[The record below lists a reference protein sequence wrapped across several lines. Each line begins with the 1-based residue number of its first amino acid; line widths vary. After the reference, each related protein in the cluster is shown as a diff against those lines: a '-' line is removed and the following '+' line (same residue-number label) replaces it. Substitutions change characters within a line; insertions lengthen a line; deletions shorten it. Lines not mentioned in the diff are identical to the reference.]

1 MKKILFCAL
10 LLSVCC
16 SCTSSPVQSTFFAM
30 DTVMTLELYGDKAAL
45 EAAKEEILRLDSLF
59 SIGKAE
65 SDISRLNS
73 DGEAEIAPETA
84 EILTCGMA
92 ISQAT
97 GGALELTIA
106 PLVDCWGW
114 YEGATAVPDADA
126 LSRALSLVDGSGL
139 TLEGNQASLSRTGMA
154 VDLGCIAKGYSA
166 SHVAQMLSELGIS
179 SALINLGG
187 NVQALGT
194 KPDGTK
200 WVVGIADASDPAEYL
215 AALPVSDCA
224 VVTSGDYQRY
234 FEEDGR
240 RYHHILNPKTG
251 YPTDNGPHSVTV
263 VCADGTLADGLST
276 ALFVMGLSQAEAFWR
291 SGVYEF
297 EAVFQ
302 TDDGLYVTA
311 GLADSIQTSAE
322 FEVIAP

>member
-1 MKKILFCAL
+1 MKKVLFCVL

-16 SCTSSPVQSTFFAM
+16 SCTVSPVKATFFAM
-30 DTVMTLELYGDKAAL
+30 DTVMTLELYGDKATL

-59 SIGKAE
+59 SIGKEA
-65 SDISRLNS
+65 SDVSRLNIH
-73 DGEAEIAPETA
+73 GEAEIAPETA
-84 EILTCGMA
+84 EVLAYGQE

-114 YEGATAVPDADA
+114 YDGATAMPDSDA
-126 LSRALSLVDGSGL
+126 LSQALSLVDGGGL
-139 TLEGNQASLSRTGMA
+139 TLNDNQASLSRSGMA
-154 VDLGCIAKGYSA
+154 VDLGGIAKGYTA
-166 SHVAQMLSELGIS
+166 SHVAQMLSERGVS

-194 KPDGTK
+194 KPDGSD
-200 WVVGIADASDPAEYL
+200 WVIGIADASDPAAYL
-215 AALPVSDCA
+215 AALSVSDCA

-240 RYHHILNPKTG
+240 RYHHILDPKTG
-251 YPTDNGPHSVTV
+251 YPTDNGLHSVTV
-263 VCADGTLADGLST
+263 VCDDGTLADGLST

-302 TDDGLYVTA
+302 ADEGLFVTA
-311 GLADSIQTSAE
+311 GLADSIQTSAD

>member
-1 MKKILFCAL
+1 MKKVLFCVL

-16 SCTSSPVQSTFFAM
+16 SCTASPVKATFFAM
-30 DTVMTLELYGDKAAL
+30 DTVMTLELYGDKATL

-59 SIGKAE
+59 SIGKEA
-65 SDISRLNS
+65 SDVSRLNIH
-73 DGEAEIAPETA
+73 GEAEIAPETA
-84 EILTCGMA
+84 EVLAYGQE

-114 YEGATAVPDADA
+114 YDGNTAVPDAAA
-126 LSRALSLVDGSGL
+126 LSQALSLVDGGGL
-139 TLEGNQASLSRTGMA
+139 TLNDNQASLSRSGMA
-154 VDLGCIAKGYSA
+154 VDLGCIAKGYTA
-166 SHVAQMLSELGIS
+166 SHVAQMLSERGVS

-187 NVQALGT
+187 NVQTLGT
-194 KPDGTK
+194 KPDGSD
-200 WVVGIADASDPAEYL
+200 WVIGIADASDPAAYL
-215 AALPVSDCA
+215 GTLSVSDCA

-240 RYHHILNPKTG
+240 RYHHILDPKTG
-251 YPTDNGPHSVTV
+251 YPTDNGLHSVTV
-263 VCADGTLADGLST
+263 VCDDGTLADGLST

-302 TDDGLYVTA
+302 ADEGLFVTA
-311 GLADSIQTSAE
+311 GLADSIQTSAD

>member
-1 MKKILFCAL
+1 MKKVLFCVL

-16 SCTSSPVQSTFFAM
+16 SCTASPVQTTFFAM
-30 DTVMTLELYGDKAAL
+30 DTVMTLELYGDKTTL

-59 SIGKAE
+59 SIGKEA
-65 SDISRLNS
+65 SDVSRLNIH
-73 DGEAEIAPETA
+73 GEAEIAPETA
-84 EILTCGMA
+84 EVLAYGQE

-114 YEGATAVPDADA
+114 YDGATAMPDSDA
-126 LSRALSLVDGSGL
+126 LSQALSLVDGGGL
-139 TLEGNQASLSRTGMA
+139 TLNDNQASLSRSGMA
-154 VDLGCIAKGYSA
+154 VDLGCIAKGYTA
-166 SHVAQMLSELGIS
+166 SHVAQMLSERGIS

-194 KPDGTK
+194 KPDGSD
-200 WVVGIADASDPAEYL
+200 WVIGIADTSDPAAYL
-215 AALPVSDCA
+215 ATLSVSDCA

-240 RYHHILNPKTG
+240 RYHHILDPKTG
-251 YPTDNGPHSVTV
+251 YPTDNGLHSVTV
-263 VCADGTLADGLST
+263 VCDDGTLADGLST

-302 TDDGLYVTA
+302 ADEGLFVTA
-311 GLADSIQTSAE
+311 GLADSIQTSAD

>member
-1 MKKILFCAL
+1 MKKVLFCVL

-16 SCTSSPVQSTFFAM
+16 SCTVSPVKATFFAM
-30 DTVMTLELYGDKAAL
+30 DTVMTLELYGDKATL

-59 SIGKAE
+59 SIGKEA
-65 SDISRLNS
+65 SDVSRLNIH
-73 DGEAEIAPETA
+73 GEAEIAPETA
-84 EILTCGMA
+84 EVLAYGQE

-114 YEGATAVPDADA
+114 YDGATAMPDADA
-126 LSRALSLVDGSGL
+126 LSQALSLVDGSGL
-139 TLEGNQASLSRTGMA
+139 TLNDNQASLSRSGMA
-154 VDLGCIAKGYSA
+154 VDLGGIAKGYTA
-166 SHVAQMLSELGIS
+166 SHVAQMLSERGVS

-187 NVQALGT
+187 NVQVLGA
-194 KPDGTK
+194 KPDGSD
-200 WVVGIADASDPAEYL
+200 WVIGIADASDPAAYL
-215 AALPVSDCA
+215 ATLSVSDCA

-240 RYHHILNPKTG
+240 RYHHILDPKTG
-251 YPTDNGPHSVTV
+251 YPTDNGLHSVTV
-263 VCADGTLADGLST
+263 VCDDGTLADGLST

-302 TDDGLYVTA
+302 ADEGLFVTA

>member
-16 SCTSSPVQSTFFAM
+16 SCTASPVKTTFFAM
-30 DTVMTLELYGDKAAL
+30 DTVMTLELYGDKSAL

-59 SIGKAE
+59 SIGEEE
-65 SDISRLNS
+65 SDISRLN
-73 DGEAEIAPETA
+73 DHGEAEIAPETA
-84 EILTCGMA
+84 QVLACGQE

-114 YEGATAVPDADA
+114 YEGNTAVPDAAA
-126 LSRALSLVDGSGL
+126 LSQALSLVDGSGL
-139 TLEGNQASLSRTGMA
+139 ILKGNQASLSRSGMA
-154 VDLGCIAKGYSA
+154 VDLGCIAKGYTA

-187 NVQALGT
+187 NVQTLGT
-194 KPDGTK
+194 KPDGSD
-200 WVVGIADASDPAEYL
+200 WVIGIADAGDPAAYL
-215 AALPVSDCA
+215 ATLSVSDCA

-240 RYHHILNPKTG
+240 RYHHILDPKTG
-251 YPTDNGPHSVTV
+251 YPTDNGLHSVTV
-263 VCADGTLADGLST
+263 VCDDGTLADGLST

-302 TDDGLYVTA
+302 ADEGLFVTA

>member
-1 MKKILFCAL
+1 MKKVLFCVL

-16 SCTSSPVQSTFFAM
+16 SCTASPVKATFFAM
-30 DTVMTLELYGDKAAL
+30 DTVMTLELYGDKATL

-59 SIGKAE
+59 SIGKEA
-65 SDISRLNS
+65 SDVSRLNIH
-73 DGEAEIAPETA
+73 GEAEIAPETA
-84 EILTCGMA
+84 QVLARGQE

-114 YEGATAVPDADA
+114 YDGATAMPDSDA
-126 LSRALSLVDGSGL
+126 LSQALSLVDGGGL
-139 TLEGNQASLSRTGMA
+139 TLNDNQASLSRSGMA
-154 VDLGCIAKGYSA
+154 VDLGCIAKGYTA
-166 SHVAQMLSELGIS
+166 SHVAHMLSELGIS

-194 KPDGTK
+194 KPDGSD
-200 WVVGIADASDPAEYL
+200 WVIGIADASDPAAYL
-215 AALPVSDCA
+215 ATLSVSDCA

-240 RYHHILNPKTG
+240 RYHHILDPKTG
-251 YPTDNGPHSVTV
+251 YPTDNGLHSVTV
-263 VCADGTLADGLST
+263 VCDDGTLADGLST

-302 TDDGLYVTA
+302 ADEGLFVTA
-311 GLADSIQTSAE
+311 GLADSIQTSAD

>member
-1 MKKILFCAL
+1 MKKVLFCVL

-16 SCTSSPVQSTFFAM
+16 SCTASPVKATFFAM
-30 DTVMTLELYGDKAAL
+30 DTVMTLELYGDKATL

-59 SIGKAE
+59 SIGKEA
-65 SDISRLNS
+65 SDVSRLNNH
-73 DGEAEIAPETA
+73 GKAEIAPETA
-84 EILTCGMA
+84 QVLARGQE

-114 YEGATAVPDADA
+114 YEGNTAVPDSDA
-126 LSRALSLVDGSGL
+126 LSQALSLVDGGSL
-139 TLEGNQASLSRTGMA
+139 TLHDNQASLSRSGMA
-154 VDLGCIAKGYSA
+154 VDLGCIAKGYTA
-166 SHVAQMLSELGIS
+166 SHVAQMLSERGIS

-187 NVQALGT
+187 NVQALGA
-194 KPDGTK
+194 KPDGSD
-200 WVVGIADASDPAEYL
+200 WVIGIADAGDPAAYL
-215 AALPVSDCA
+215 ATLSVSDCS

-240 RYHHILNPKTG
+240 RYHHILDPKTG
-251 YPTDNGPHSVTV
+251 YPTDNGLHSVTV
-263 VCADGTLADGLST
+263 VCDDGTLADGLST

-302 TDDGLYVTA
+302 ADEGLFVTA
-311 GLADSIQTSAE
+311 GLADSIQTSAD

>member
-1 MKKILFCAL
+1 MLA
-10 LLSVCC
+10 
-16 SCTSSPVQSTFFAM
+16 
-30 DTVMTLELYGDKAAL
+30 
-45 EAAKEEILRLDSLF
+45 
-59 SIGKAE
+59 
-65 SDISRLNS
+65 
-73 DGEAEIAPETA
+73 
-84 EILTCGMA
+84 CGQE

-114 YEGATAVPDADA
+114 YEGNTAVPDAAA
-126 LSRALSLVDGSGL
+126 LSQALSLVDGSGL
-139 TLEGNQASLSRTGMA
+139 TLNDNQASLSRSGMA
-154 VDLGCIAKGYSA
+154 VDLGGIAKGYTA
-166 SHVAQMLSELGIS
+166 SHVAQMLSERGVS

-187 NVQALGT
+187 NVQVLGA
-194 KPDGTK
+194 KPDGSD
-200 WVVGIADASDPAEYL
+200 WVIGIADASDPAAYL
-215 AALPVSDCA
+215 GTLSVSDCA

-240 RYHHILNPKTG
+240 RYHHILDPKTG
-251 YPTDNGPHSVTV
+251 YPTDNGLHSVTV
-263 VCADGTLADGLST
+263 VCDDGTLADGLST

-302 TDDGLYVTA
+302 ADEGLFVTA

>member
-1 MKKILFCAL
+1 MKKVLFCVL

-16 SCTSSPVQSTFFAM
+16 SCTASPVKATFFAM
-30 DTVMTLELYGDKAAL
+30 DTVMTLELYGDKATL

-59 SIGKAE
+59 SIGKEA
-65 SDISRLNS
+65 SDVSRLNIH
-73 DGEAEIAPETA
+73 GEAEIAPETA
-84 EILTCGMA
+84 EVLAYGQE

-106 PLVDCWGW
+106 PLVDCWSW
-114 YEGATAVPDADA
+114 YEGNTAVPDAAA
-126 LSRALSLVDGSGL
+126 LSQALSLVDGSGL
-139 TLEGNQASLSRTGMA
+139 ILKGNQASLSRTGMA
-154 VDLGCIAKGYSA
+154 VDLGCIAKGYTA

-187 NVQALGT
+187 NVQTLGT
-194 KPDGTK
+194 KPDGSD
-200 WVVGIADASDPAEYL
+200 WVIGIADAGDPAAYL

-240 RYHHILNPKTG
+240 RYHHILDLKTG
-251 YPTDNGPHSVTV
+251 YPTDNGLHSVTV
-263 VCADGTLADGLST
+263 VCDDGTLADGLST

-302 TDDGLYVTA
+302 ADEGLFVTA

>member
-1 MKKILFCAL
+1 MKKVLFCVL

-16 SCTSSPVQSTFFAM
+16 SCTASPVKATFFAM
-30 DTVMTLELYGDKAAL
+30 DTVMTLELYGDKATL
-45 EAAKEEILRLDSLF
+45 EAAKDEILRLDALF
-59 SIGKAE
+59 SIGKEA
-65 SDISRLNS
+65 SDVSRLN
-73 DGEAEIAPETA
+73 DHGEAEIAPETA
-84 EILTCGMA
+84 QVLAYGQE

-114 YEGATAVPDADA
+114 YEGNTAVPDAAA
-126 LSRALSLVDGSGL
+126 LSQALSLVDGSGL
-139 TLEGNQASLSRTGMA
+139 ILKGNQASLSRSGMA
-154 VDLGCIAKGYSA
+154 VDLGCIAKGYTA
-166 SHVAQMLSELGIS
+166 SHVAQMLSERGVS

-194 KPDGTK
+194 KPDGSD
-200 WVVGIADASDPAEYL
+200 WVIGIADASDPAAYL
-215 AALPVSDCA
+215 ATLSVSDCA

-240 RYHHILNPKTG
+240 RYHHILDPKTG
-251 YPTDNGPHSVTV
+251 YPTDNGLHSVTV
-263 VCADGTLADGLST
+263 VCDDGTLADGLST

-302 TDDGLYVTA
+302 TDEGLFVTA
-311 GLADSIQTSAE
+311 GLADSIQTSAD

>member
-1 MKKILFCAL
+1 MKKVLFCVL

-16 SCTSSPVQSTFFAM
+16 SCTASPVQTTFFAM
-30 DTVMTLELYGDKAAL
+30 DTVMTLELYGDKTTL

-59 SIGKAE
+59 SIGKEA
-65 SDISRLNS
+65 SDVSRLNIH
-73 DGEAEIAPETA
+73 GEAEIAPETA
-84 EILTCGMA
+84 EVLAYGQE

-114 YEGATAVPDADA
+114 YEGNTAVPDAAA
-126 LSRALSLVDGSGL
+126 LSQALSLVDGSGL
-139 TLEGNQASLSRTGMA
+139 TLNDNQASLSRSGMA
-154 VDLGCIAKGYSA
+154 VDLGCIAKGYTA
-166 SHVAQMLSELGIS
+166 SHVAQMLSERGVS

-194 KPDGTK
+194 KPDGSD
-200 WVVGIADASDPAEYL
+200 WVIGIADAGDPAAYL
-215 AALPVSDCA
+215 ATLSVSDCA

-240 RYHHILNPKTG
+240 RYHHILDPKTG
-251 YPTDNGPHSVTV
+251 YPTDNGLHSVTV
-263 VCADGTLADGLST
+263 VCDDGTLADGLST

-302 TDDGLYVTA
+302 ADEGLFVTA
-311 GLADSIQTSAE
+311 GLADSIQTSAD

>member
-1 MKKILFCAL
+1 MKKVLFCVL

-16 SCTSSPVQSTFFAM
+16 SCTASPVKTTFFAM
-30 DTVMTLELYGDKAAL
+30 DTVMTLELYGDKATL

-59 SIGKAE
+59 SIGKEA
-65 SDISRLNS
+65 SDVSRLNIH
-73 DGEAEIAPETA
+73 GEAEIAPETA
-84 EILTCGMA
+84 EVLAYGQE

-114 YEGATAVPDADA
+114 YDGATAMPDADA
-126 LSRALSLVDGSGL
+126 LSQALSLVDGGGL
-139 TLEGNQASLSRTGMA
+139 TLHDNQASLSRSGMA
-154 VDLGCIAKGYSA
+154 VDLGCIAKGYTA
-166 SHVAQMLSELGIS
+166 SHVAQMLSERGIS

-194 KPDGTK
+194 KPDGSD
-200 WVVGIADASDPAEYL
+200 WVIGIADASDPAAYL
-215 AALPVSDCA
+215 ATLSVSDCA

-240 RYHHILNPKTG
+240 RYHHILDPKTG
-251 YPTDNGPHSVTV
+251 YPTDNGLHSVTV
-263 VCADGTLADGLST
+263 VCDDGTLADGLST

-302 TDDGLYVTA
+302 ADEGLFVTA
-311 GLADSIQTSAE
+311 GLADSIQTSAD

>member
-1 MKKILFCAL
+1 MKKVLFCVL

-16 SCTSSPVQSTFFAM
+16 SCTASPIKTTFFAM

-45 EAAKEEILRLDSLF
+45 DAAKEEILRLDSLF

-65 SDISRLNS
+65 SDISRLYS

-84 EILTCGMA
+84 EVLTCGMA

-114 YEGATAVPDADA
+114 YEGAAAVPDADA
-126 LSRALSLVDGSGL
+126 LSQALSLVDGSGL

-154 VDLGCIAKGYSA
+154 VDLGCIAKGYTA
-166 SHVAQMLSELGIS
+166 SHVAQMLSELGVS

-194 KPDGTK
+194 KPDGSD
-200 WVVGIADASDPAEYL
+200 WVIGIADAGDPAAYL
-215 AALPVSDCA
+215 ATLSVSDCA

-240 RYHHILNPKTG
+240 RYHHILDPKTG
-251 YPTDNGPHSVTV
+251 YPTGNGLHSVTV
-263 VCADGTLADGLST
+263 VCEDGTLADGLST

-302 TDDGLYVTA
+302 ADEGLFVTA